1 MFFAKFP
8 YLQYTLDNGKTQQI
22 IPDILRRL
30 KLSDELKNNA
40 SFFDQYDIKDGE
52 TPEIVASRWYGNP
65 ELHWIILLTNDII
78 DPRFDWPLDYYNLI
92 EYCKGKY
99 GSDNIYKLHHYVN
112 RQEYIVN
119 GYRAMREDSTFLNP
133 GSIELESSSPRIQVN
148 LVMQNFPEGYLY
160 PISNYMYEDTEN
172 EKKRRINIL
181 KPEVVS
187 TIDSNF
193 SLMITQ

>member
-8 YLQYTLDNGKTQQI
+8 YLQYTLDNGKTQQL

-52 TPEIVASRWYGNP
+52 TPEIVAARLYGNP

-78 DPRFDWPLDYYNLI
+78 DPRFDWPLNYYNLI

-99 GSDNIYKLHHYVN
+99 GANNIYKLHHYVN

-119 GYRAMREDSTFLNP
+119 GYRSMNEDSTFLNP
-133 GSIELESSSPRIQVN
+133 SSIELESSNIRIQVN
-148 LVMQNFPEGYLY
+148 LVMQDFPEGYLY
-160 PISNYMYEDTEN
+160 PISNYMYEDVEN

-187 TIDSNF
+187 TIDTNF

>member
-1 MFFAKFP
+1 
-8 YLQYTLDNGKTQQI
+8 LDNGKTRQI
-22 IPDILRRL
+22 LPDILRRIRL
-30 KLSDELKNNA
+30 TDELKNNS

-65 ELHWIILLTNDII
+65 ELHWVILLTNDII

-99 GSDNIYKLHHYVN
+99 GTDNIYKLHHYVN

-133 GSIELESSSPRIQVN
+133 GSIELESSNPRIQVN
-148 LVMQNFPEGYLY
+148 LVMQDFPEGYLF
-160 PISNYMYEDTEN
+160 PVSNFMYEDAEN

-193 SLMITQ
+193 TSMITQ

>member
-8 YLQYTLDNGKTQQI
+8 PIFYTLDNGKTRQI
-22 IPDILRRL
+22 LPDILRRIRL
-30 KLSDELKNNA
+30 TDELKNNS

-65 ELHWIILLTNDII
+65 ELHWVILLTNDII
-78 DPRFDWPLDYYNLI
+78 DPRFDWPLNYYNLI

-99 GSDNIYKLHHYVN
+99 GTDNIYKLHHYVN

-133 GSIELESSSPRIQVN
+133 GSFELESSNPRIQVN
-148 LVMQNFPEGYLY
+148 LVMQDFPEGYLF
-160 PISNYMYEDTEN
+160 PVSNFMYEDAEN

-193 SLMITQ
+193 TAMITQ

>member
-22 IPDILRRL
+22 VPDILRRL

-52 TPEIVASRWYGNP
+52 TPEIVAARLYGNP

-78 DPRFDWPLDYYNLI
+78 DPRFDWPLNYYNLI

-99 GSDNIYKLHHYVN
+99 GTDNIYKLHHYVN

-119 GYRAMREDSTFLNP
+119 GYRSMNEDSTFLNP
-133 GSIELESSSPRIQVN
+133 SSIELESSNIRIQVN
-148 LVMQNFPEGYLY
+148 LVMQNFPDGYLY
-160 PISNYMYEDTEN
+160 PISNYMYEDVEN

-187 TIDSNF
+187 TIDTNF